1 MRRFNLVASAL
12 LVGVAGLSAPA
23 SAVVVTFATYNQV
36 GSGANLRWVRAP
48 SGVGGQLFT
57 IASPNAGSAGAVRVN
72 FSFLQPVLA
81 ALGQLAADF
90 SLNGFVASNNSAQQ
104 IGPFVAQ
111 DGVDGSFSFTYAGVA
126 PLQIGQTFYA
136 AGANLLSG
144 TFSNALLVGGSGGTA
159 GVVSASGG
167 AGSII
172 SFTSDFLNLTGPN
185 HNLAISLSSITQAL
199 FANTGKSLNGFKT
212 ASNGAFS
219 ADTASL
225 TATIPEPAS
234 WALMI
239 GGFAFVGISLRRR
252 RSTAV
257 SA

>member
-1 MRRFNLVASAL
+1 MRRFSLVAATL
-12 LVGVAGLSAPA
+12 LVGAVSLSAPA

-48 SGVGGQLFT
+48 GGVGGQLFT
-57 IASPNAGSAGAVRVN
+57 ISSPNSGSAGAVRVN

-81 ALGQLAADF
+81 ALGQIAADF
-90 SLNGFVASNNSAQQ
+90 SLNSVVASNNAAQQ

-111 DGVDGSFSFTYAGVA
+111 DGLNGSFSFTSIA
-126 PLQIGQTFYA
+126 PFQIGQTFYA

-144 TFSNALLVGGSGGTA
+144 SFTNALMVGGSGGTA
-159 GVVSASGG
+159 GVASASEG

-172 SFTSDFLNLTGPN
+172 SFTSDFLNFSGPN
-185 HNLAISLSSITQAL
+185 HNFAISLNSITQAL
-199 FANTGKSLNGFKT
+199 FANPGKSLNGFKT
-212 ASNGAFS
+212 SSNGAFS
-219 ADTASL
+219 ADPATL
-225 TATIPEPAS
+225 TATIPEPAG

-239 GGFAFVGISLRRR
+239 GGFALVGIGLRRR
-252 RSTAV
+252 RATMV